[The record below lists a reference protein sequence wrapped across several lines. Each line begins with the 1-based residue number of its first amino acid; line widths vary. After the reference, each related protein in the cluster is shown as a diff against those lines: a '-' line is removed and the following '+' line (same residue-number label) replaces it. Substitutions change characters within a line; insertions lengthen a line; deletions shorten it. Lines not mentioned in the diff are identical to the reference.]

1 MYYSIVIR
9 HCPDGSEPLLDR
21 GRLKGKAY
29 TWRCGRRRKPG
40 TGLTSSTALRKKT
53 DLELFGYIA
62 IITRN
67 RAIDIYRR
75 QKSEAETVTFD
86 EAYSQTEL
94 MQNAPTGETD
104 EAVKLILRL
113 SEEHR
118 DILILKYYYGF
129 SVHEVADMLKL
140 PYDTVKSRMKR
151 AKKLL
156 KDELN
161 KAAKKA

>member
-1 MYYSIVIR
+1 
-9 HCPDGSEPLLDR
+9 
-21 GRLKGKAY
+21 
-29 TWRCGRRRKPG
+29 
-40 TGLTSSTALRKKT
+40 
-53 DLELFGYIA
+53 
-62 IITRN
+62 
-67 RAIDIYRR
+67 
-75 QKSEAETVTFD
+75 
-86 EAYSQTEL
+86 

-129 SVHEVADMLKL
+129 SMHEVADMLKL